1 MQTTKFLVVIGAAAA
16 LLVPAAVVASP
27 DTEAQAKLREAMR
40 QQLEALNNQATPAAE
55 PVAPPAPRPMA
66 VEPAPIPRPATVVV
80 PVPVETIPA
89 MPQTESGFSEV
100 GGAGDAKNDQLLQAL
115 RAKLAEDKASAPAAP
130 VFAEPVAPA
139 APSKPAPAI
148 ARSAPAPVVSMP
160 ITANMEAPALPLS
173 GTKQNRLAELL
184 RRYKLD
190 DITPQEYHT
199 ARAKILAE

>member
-1 MQTTKFLVVIGAAAA
+1 M
-16 LLVPAAVVASP
+16 LVPAAVVASP

-55 PVAPPAPRPMA
+55 PVAPPAPRPLPKPMA

-100 GGAGDAKNDQLLQAL
+100 GGTVDTKNDQLLQAL

-139 APSKPAPAI
+139 APSKPAPVI
-148 ARSAPAPVVSMP
+148 ARAAPAPVISMP
-160 ITANMEAPALPLS
+160 LTANMEAPALPLS

-184 RRYKLD
+184 RRYKMD

-199 ARAKILAE
+199 ARAKIIAE